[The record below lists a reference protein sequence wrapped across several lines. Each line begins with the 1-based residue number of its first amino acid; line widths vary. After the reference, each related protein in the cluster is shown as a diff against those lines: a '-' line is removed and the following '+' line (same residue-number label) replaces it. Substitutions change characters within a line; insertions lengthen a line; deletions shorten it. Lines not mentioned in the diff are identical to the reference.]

1 MSPISRPQRHAR
13 ILAVGVVAALALT
26 GCSGVNGG
34 STGGDDGGGGGE
46 LGIRLA
52 TWIGPATP
60 YGVALEEFV
69 ATVDEL
75 SDGEITIEPFWDG
88 ALLAGPELL
97 SGAGDGRADLAY
109 LPTHYNPAELPLSQ
123 LTTVPFLTSDVPA
136 AEATWETLLESD
148 EAFAAEYAESG
159 VTPLT
164 VHGTTTNI
172 LATTEPV
179 PDFDWL
185 DGRSLRATSYSAN
198 AVQLA
203 GANPVALAL
212 NEIYESV
219 ERGVV
224 EGFTTMNLG
233 TIPSV
238 SLQEATPYVVD
249 AGLGMYATSLLVA
262 NTSFWDGLSEDHKA
276 VLTEAIDTLDETYWS
291 VLSDVEEEACSTI
304 LDEGGQVTV
313 WPEDEQQ
320 RWQDA
325 VGDSILD
332 EWKAQVEAQG
342 VDADAFYDSYMD
354 SLDENATDYVDGVVI
369 CAQR

>member
-1 MSPISRPQRHAR
+1 MSAISRPQRRAR
-13 ILAVGVVAALALT
+13 TLAVGVVAALALT

-34 STGGDDGGGGGE
+34 STGGGEDGGGGE
-46 LGIRLA
+46 LVIRLA

-69 ATVDEL
+69 AKVDEL
-75 SDGEITIEPFWDG
+75 SEGEITIEPFWDG
-88 ALLAGPELL
+88 ALLAGPDLL

-185 DGRSLRATSYSAN
+185 DGRSIRATSYSAN

-238 SLQEATPYVVD
+238 SLHEATPYVVD

-276 VLTEAIDTLDETYWS
+276 VLTEAIDTLDESYWS

-342 VDADAFYDSYMD
+342 VDADAFYDSYMH